1 MMCALLQHP
10 VNFKQHPDWKMLV
23 ERHEKASQ
31 DQLHVKTHVDVLRKS
46 QNLQQGGPL
55 LVVNGIRMD

>member
-10 VNFKQHPDWKMLV
+10 LNFKQHPDWKMLV

-31 DQLHVKTHVDVLRKS
+31 DQLHVKTHVEVLRK
-46 QNLQQGGPL
+46 NLKISNKVGPYSL
-55 LVVNGIRMD
+55 